1 MVDEDKA
8 EDKSRKGAC
17 GYDSYLI
24 MKCEL
29 SHYTKMEQVP
39 PHPNDQSNEDIDCDK
54 KESSRAVELQSLRV
68 NEESEN
74 IISRQASTIE
84 QRHPYINTS
93 SYCQRNDDTVTENAN
108 AHVPVSTP
116 MSKEKIDI

>member
-17 GYDSYLI
+17 GYDSNLI
-24 MKCEL
+24 MKGEL

-93 SYCQRNDDTVTENAN
+93 SYCQRNDDTVTENASPCFHTN
-108 AHVPVSTP
+108 
-116 MSKEKIDI
+116 E